1 MFFHRSQS
9 RSRIFHDLKINFLFK
24 TRQTNEHRTDK
35 LTNSPINFENS
46 RSKNNEKRLLSD
58 RCRVNREKTSKLFH
72 RVSEQQDLHPP
83 VEYASYI
90 SFSCSFIFPRLV
102 TAHAKPLC
110 LSSFSI
116 ETIFTIVQTI
126 EGETRWRKAW
136 TRLQRRCFARILA
149 LFDGVRF
156 VSQVVTSV
164 GIRSRIRG
172 VSILTQY
179 VQILSIMRCLLVKTF
194 HFTFSHHISKLI
206 YRRRI
211 KICKC
216 NSDSFY
222 WYWAWN
228 VRCKYIRLK

>member
-102 TAHAKPLC
+102 TAHAKPPMSLLFFYRNYFYDRPDYRGRDTMTKSVNKASTWMLC
-110 LSSFSI
+110 TDSRLIRWCTFRVSGRYFGWNSLSHTGCVYFNS
-116 ETIFTIVQTI
+116 
-126 EGETRWRKAW
+126 
-136 TRLQRRCFARILA
+136 
-149 LFDGVRF
+149 
-156 VSQVVTSV
+156 
-164 GIRSRIRG
+164 IRSNIINYAVL
-172 VSILTQY
+172 VS
-179 VQILSIMRCLLVKTF
+179 
-194 HFTFSHHISKLI
+194 
-206 YRRRI
+206 
-211 KICKC
+211 
-216 NSDSFY
+216 
-222 WYWAWN
+222 
-228 VRCKYIRLK
+228 